1 MVLAAAVFRPYRGNL
16 PLAEDAASDLE
27 YLCEQWARHL
37 WIDTPAPGMV
47 VTTERRSVKR
57 VGQEARRPAVKIS
70 AIWFGISASF
80 VNDLAADRE
89 NAC

>member
-1 MVLAAAVFRPYRGNL
+1 VVLAAAVFRPYRGNL

-57 VGQEARRPAVKIS
+57 VGQEARR
-70 AIWFGISASF
+70 FF
-80 VNDLAADRE
+80 NDMRGGLPSRFPRYGLAFRQAL
-89 NAC
+89 